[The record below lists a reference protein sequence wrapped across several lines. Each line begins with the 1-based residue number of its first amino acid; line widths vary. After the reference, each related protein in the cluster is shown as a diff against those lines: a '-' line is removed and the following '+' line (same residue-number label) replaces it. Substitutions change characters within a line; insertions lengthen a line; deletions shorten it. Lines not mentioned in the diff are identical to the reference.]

1 MGRSGEA
8 SCIFRAVCSCYLTKI
23 RSSRRTSYVFLHR
36 LQSLSRVNWTIPQCF
51 MDFPCRL
58 QLLSRRNGT
67 ILRCII
73 RFLHRFQSQSH
84 RKWHIPQGSAALIV
98 CAMKS
103 PVIIHFEVAGHMG
116 PYAKTVF
123 TADKT
128 LARLILLDQSS

>member
-1 MGRSGEA
+1 MNCARL
-8 SCIFRAVCSCYLTKI
+8 RLP
-23 RSSRRTSYVFLHR
+23 RTLRECTDGPLRGGIMH
-36 LQSLSRVNWTIPQCF
+36 
-51 MDFPCRL
+51 FPCRL

>member
-1 MGRSGEA
+1 M
-8 SCIFRAVCSCYLTKI
+8 
-23 RSSRRTSYVFLHR
+23 H
-36 LQSLSRVNWTIPQCF
+36 
-51 MDFPCRL
+51 FPCRL